1 MWGPV
6 GAPTEGEGPPLQA
19 EGWQAA
25 PRVTLKML
33 MEPDGSKEVG
43 LGGWVGAVGEL
54 EC

>member
-25 PRVTLKML
+25 ARVTFKML
-33 MEPDGSKEVG
+33 MEPDGSNDGGAWRVG
-43 LGGWVGAVGEL
+43 GVGGGV
-54 EC
+54 